1 MLTLCSPVFG
11 ADGMY
16 KYYTPSPQLCEK
28 RRRAIAEH
36 LQMILR
42 QDGAEREGK
51 ENSEVNGETKWREEG
66 DQQRQ

>member
-1 MLTLCSPVFG
+1 
-11 ADGMY
+11 MY

-42 QDGAEREGK
+42 QDGAEGEGK